1 MSEKPS
7 KRPSGA
13 FDAKNWL
20 EFDQRGYH
28 VRALAPFKK
37 FRGLD
42 IPWDQ
47 PIELEE
53 STERIVKCS
62 RSRKVIKLAAGH
74 FAAPVEVY
82 VKRYNFRSWYR
93 WLLRA
98 GRKTRAREEFD
109 LGWALMHKGI
119 RTPRPVW
126 LAEASGALSQYS
138 LLATEALPDCESA
151 VQRWMRCEQEVERHE
166 LLVALG
172 RFVGMIHDI
181 GFYHD
186 DFKAAHVLIFPHRPS
201 LPQEFFLIDLLGGS
215 FPPILT
221 SLRRAKNLYQIIR
234 SFMPKRHD
242 LGFTPEHR
250 DVFLLAY
257 AGGAPEDALDWSRW
271 VTRVGRLKGRKL

>member
-1 MSEKPS
+1 VSEKPS
-7 KRPSGA
+7 KRTSGA
-13 FDAKNWL
+13 FDSKNWL
-20 EFDQRGYH
+20 KFDQKGYH

-42 IPWDQ
+42 IPWDH

-53 STERIVKCS
+53 STERIVKAS

-82 VKRYNFRSWYR
+82 VKRYNFRTWYR

-109 LGWALMHKGI
+109 LGWTLMQKGI

-126 LAEASGALSQYS
+126 LAEASGAVSQYS
-138 LLATEALPDCESA
+138 LLATEALPDVESA
-151 VQRWMRCEQEVERHE
+151 VQRWMRCEEEPERHE

-172 RFVGMIHDI
+172 RFVGMIHDA
-181 GFYHD
+181 GFHHD

-242 LGFTPEHR
+242 LGFTQEHR

-257 AGGAPEDALDWSRW
+257 SGGAAQDALDWSRW
-271 VTRVGRLKGRKL
+271 VNRVGRLKGRKL